1 MLRVTD
7 LLHTWR
13 ESMTEAPLIACASI
27 VASPAFAS
35 ANVAMGVC
43 RGADDL
49 RAILRARFT
58 ELGVS
63 FETVDSVAGL
73 PARYTAKVLGL
84 QPTRNFGQI
93 SLDALLPTA
102 AIMLIAVRDAE
113 ALARIQSRLVPLER
127 VEAASKRRII
137 IKFTHDFMRK
147 IGSLGGR
154 KSAEN
159 RRARVSKRKALS
171 EMKRQAALKRWQRAT
186 A

>member
-1 MLRVTD
+1 
-7 LLHTWR
+7 
-13 ESMTEAPLIACASI
+13 
-27 VASPAFAS
+27 
-35 ANVAMGVC
+35 MGVC

-63 FETVDSVAGL
+63 FETVDHVAGL
-73 PARYTAKVLGL
+73 PQRYTAKVLGL

-93 SLDALLPTA
+93 SLDALLGTA

-113 ALARIQSRLVPLER
+113 ALARVQSQLKPLER
-127 VEAASKRRII
+127 VEHTAASRRRIVV
-137 IKFTHDFMRK
+137 KFTREFMRK

-159 RRARVSKRKALS
+159 RHARSIKKQERSRVART
-171 EMKRQAALKRWQRAT
+171 AALARWGKRSVQ
-186 A
+186 